1 MDQMIV
7 KNFKGLPL
15 AAKAIGSLL
24 FSKLEEEEWKS
35 ILRTKI
41 WELPVDKNI
50 LPALSLSYK
59 HLPSHLKYCFV
70 FCSIFHKDFI
80 FDKDRLSFFEFEK
93 LRSLLL
99 LKGYKSR
106 TGGIPDELFLRLRCL
121 HVLKLRRR
129 DIKELSNSI
138 ESLIQLRYL
147 DLADLG
153 IRTMAQSITPKL
165 DGKPIILLPG
175 DHSSLQLDEV
185 QTPSTSQAAAIA
197 QISGHWRTAWIGE
210 NWSRVPQQRYIKGF
224 PSLIELTVKIWL
236 LLRMCVTDCADFHL
250 FLEEGLPT
258 ALESLGVFGCYNL
271 LLLPAK
277 LQELHSLKSMV
288 IGDCQQVR
296 CSPDKG
302 LPMELKELCIYGCPL
317 LKEYYLGDGAVHIPR
332 VQFEDAQ
339 VSGTEAGDGVPAMP
353 LTISVLGEDRRG
365 YFG

>member
-1 MDQMIV
+1 
-7 KNFKGLPL
+7 
-15 AAKAIGSLL
+15 
-24 FSKLEEEEWKS
+24 
-35 ILRTKI
+35 
-41 WELPVDKNI
+41 
-50 LPALSLSYK
+50 
-59 HLPSHLKYCFV
+59 
-70 FCSIFHKDFI
+70 
-80 FDKDRLSFFEFEK
+80 
-93 LRSLLL
+93 
-99 LKGYKSR
+99 
-106 TGGIPDELFLRLRCL
+106 
-121 HVLKLRRR
+121 
-129 DIKELSNSI
+129 
-138 ESLIQLRYL
+138 
-147 DLADLG
+147 
-153 IRTMAQSITPKL
+153 
-165 DGKPIILLPG
+165 
-175 DHSSLQLDEV
+175 
-185 QTPSTSQAAAIA
+185 
-197 QISGHWRTAWIGE
+197 
-210 NWSRVPQQRYIKGF
+210 
-224 PSLIELTVKIWL
+224 
-236 LLRMCVTDCADFHL
+236 MCVTDCADFHL